1 MDKYYNIDNSDYYFN
16 NSCPD
21 FIKPRQ
27 QCVVC
32 LNLVNYDMIK
42 NNTCHSCYKKK
53 TQSNKDKLKE
63 LGINVYS

>member
-1 MDKYYNIDNSDYYFN
+1 MDKYYSIDNSDYYFN

-21 FIKPRQ
+21 FVKPTQ

-32 LNLVNYDMIK
+32 LNLVNYDIIK

-53 TQSNKDKLKE
+53 YTRSDKNTLKK
-63 LGINVYS
+63 IN